1 MVYKPHKSLS
11 ESDIREEASVDF
23 VRSLLGDCG
32 VKTALTKGDKGANI
46 DGYIELLDSENRIN
60 GKITAQVKTV
70 PPSNEGKYV
79 YDCPTA
85 LLGYA
90 EQTTEVVFLMAVD
103 HKNKTVLWKY
113 ISRKLLDDNLSK
125 ADQETIRM
133 NFDEDERLTVVN
145 VDETIRRWRALVGQQ
160 LKLYN
165 DAPVMAEEND
175 RLREEVLKVKGI
187 EFTMPAE
194 EIQKIQSF
202 IDCYNSV
209 MDRELKFIK
218 EFLYPNTWK
227 FGIAIIEYEDDR
239 LSYCIYSVKKG
250 ETAPLV
256 KQMPQDYRVIHQM
269 RYDVMTGFNMENPMR
284 NDYRQLVRRRI
295 KDHISQFLSHYKE
308 LPMTIPVAMERVAS
322 YFEEDYNGIVVPLEM
337 RDDFNKMVD
346 WMSENIGY
354 VLRPRTQVIYGFHQ
368 TRDFFELYNSLKFLI
383 SEGYHQLQLFY
394 PQKGK
399 YGNTSTVYDWYN
411 ADTAYEKTRHVIGH
425 VYAIYDDFI
434 KERFPLLVEELDL
447 GGGADL
453 MHVDVEY
460 GERHGLN
467 TYYFDTEEKGGGRI
481 LEFSKN
487 GESTVLKDLFSLGF
501 RERFNTP
508 IDIQGK
514 KFVLRS
520 INQSLAFKTL
530 ISSTP
535 LQDTFFELMKSKFE
549 ALSDKIT
556 LPEG

>member
-1 MVYKPHKSLS
+1 MACVG
-11 ESDIREEASVDF
+11 
-23 VRSLLGDCG
+23 RSA
-32 VKTALTKGDKGANI
+32 T
-46 DGYIELLDSENRIN
+46 
-60 GKITAQVKTV
+60 
-70 PPSNEGKYV
+70 EG
-79 YDCPTA
+79 
-85 LLGYA
+85 
-90 EQTTEVVFLMAVD
+90 
-103 HKNKTVLWKY
+103 
-113 ISRKLLDDNLSK
+113 
-125 ADQETIRM
+125 
-133 NFDEDERLTVVN
+133 
-145 VDETIRRWRALVGQQ
+145 
-160 LKLYN
+160 LYN

-383 SEGYHQLQLFY
+383 SERYHQLQLFY
-394 PQKGK
+394 PQKESMGIQVQFMT
-399 YGNTSTVYDWYN
+399 GIMQ
-411 ADTAYEKTRHVIGH
+411 TR
-425 VYAIYDDFI
+425 
-434 KERFPLLVEELDL
+434 
-447 GGGADL
+447 L
-453 MHVDVEY
+453 M
-460 GERHGLN
+460 R
-467 TYYFDTEEKGGGRI
+467 K
-481 LEFSKN
+481 
-487 GESTVLKDLFSLGF
+487 
-501 RERFNTP
+501 
-508 IDIQGK
+508 
-514 KFVLRS
+514 
-520 INQSLAFKTL
+520 
-530 ISSTP
+530 
-535 LQDTFFELMKSKFE
+535 QDTL
-549 ALSDKIT
+549 
-556 LPEG
+556 

>member
-218 EFLYPNTWK
+218 EFL
-227 FGIAIIEYEDDR
+227 
-239 LSYCIYSVKKG
+239 LSQYLEVWYCYHRI
-250 ETAPLV
+250 
-256 KQMPQDYRVIHQM
+256 
-269 RYDVMTGFNMENPMR
+269 
-284 NDYRQLVRRRI
+284 RR
-295 KDHISQFLSHYKE
+295 
-308 LPMTIPVAMERVAS
+308 
-322 YFEEDYNGIVVPLEM
+322 
-337 RDDFNKMVD
+337 
-346 WMSENIGY
+346 
-354 VLRPRTQVIYGFHQ
+354 
-368 TRDFFELYNSLKFLI
+368 
-383 SEGYHQLQLFY
+383 
-394 PQKGK
+394 
-399 YGNTSTVYDWYN
+399 
-411 ADTAYEKTRHVIGH
+411 
-425 VYAIYDDFI
+425 
-434 KERFPLLVEELDL
+434 
-447 GGGADL
+447 
-453 MHVDVEY
+453 
-460 GERHGLN
+460 
-467 TYYFDTEEKGGGRI
+467 
-481 LEFSKN
+481 
-487 GESTVLKDLFSLGF
+487 
-501 RERFNTP
+501 
-508 IDIQGK
+508 
-514 KFVLRS
+514 
-520 INQSLAFKTL
+520 
-530 ISSTP
+530 
-535 LQDTFFELMKSKFE
+535 
-549 ALSDKIT
+549 
-556 LPEG
+556 